1 MHEQFIRR
9 AVELQRRMADEG
21 VDLLI
26 LTDPDSIYY
35 ASGYWGY
42 LGLEFGRPTMVVV
55 PRAGELAVIT
65 PKMEAE
71 MARNMTWIETVE
83 EWMDGEDGE
92 WMRPLGRALE
102 CHQPAVLAVERHKT
116 PSPVSEFL
124 RRELPRAAPADATP
138 ILDEMRMI
146 KSPEEIA
153 VMRQAGEVAIAMATA
168 AEAVIAEG
176 VPEYEVALAVIAGGT
191 RKAAELLRGEGADRL
206 MSPTIYNL
214 QVMQSG
220 HDTCMV
226 HRRSTRRRIQ
236 RGDPVYLCFCGIANF
251 KLYKLGFDREYFVG
265 VVTDEQA
272 RIYETALRAQAA
284 ALAVDPPGRAR
295 RGAACRGRGL
305 LPRSRLRARLPD
317 GALDRLLVSG
327 EARAQAW
334 RAHPAAARD
343 DLRGGRWHH
352 RARAVRRPRRRFHR
366 RHRNWPRLPHALP
379 EGGADPLEGKN
390 EAPGTPSFLQAWR
403 LASGID
409 GTSQSADLSPSS
421 RATRRSICHRSSSS
435 AASGP
440 SAALAVVA
448 IQTGSRHH
456 VAVSRAEAQQAA
468 KVAKVGPSVDAMF
481 WIRSRGTGDGI
492 AEWRQLAA

>member
-284 ALAVDPPGRAR
+284 ALAVIRPGVPAEE
-295 RGAACRGRGL
+295 
-305 LPRSRLRARLPD
+305 P
-317 GALDRLLVSG
+317 
-327 EARAQAW
+327 
-334 RAHPAAARD
+334 HAAAEACYREA
-343 DLRGGRWHH
+343 G
-352 RARAVRRPRRRFHR
+352 F
-366 RHRNWPRLPHALP
+366 
-379 EGGADPLEGKN
+379 
-390 EAPGTPSFLQAWR
+390 APGYRTGRSIGCSFLEKPELKRGERTLLQPGMTFAVDG
-403 LASGID
+403 GITVPGQFGARVGD
-409 GTSQSADLSPSS
+409 
-421 RATRRSICHRSSSS
+421 SI
-435 AASGP
+435 
-440 SAALAVVA
+440 VVTE
-448 IQTGSRHH
+448 TGLDYLTPYPKGVR
-456 VAVSRAEAQQAA
+456 
-468 KVAKVGPSVDAMF
+468 
-481 WIRSRGTGDGI
+481 I
-492 AEWRQLAA
+492 L